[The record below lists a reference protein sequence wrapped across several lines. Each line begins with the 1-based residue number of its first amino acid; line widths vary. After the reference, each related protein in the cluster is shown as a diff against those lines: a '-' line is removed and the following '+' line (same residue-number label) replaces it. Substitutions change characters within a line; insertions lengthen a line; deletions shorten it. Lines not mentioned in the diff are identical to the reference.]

1 MISAASSSNAAYL
14 RLGLRALQFFS
25 CLLAMSLAA
34 AGYPGGGGTRSSIF
48 VLLMGYT
55 GMLYTLW
62 YVVAVDILHYAN
74 RLALRVEMIIDAVL
88 VVMLLIAGIC
98 LAASDTLEHLCDGDW
113 HCHNLKAAVA
123 FDFIAMALFVGT
135 LFLTFFVRGEPL
147 QGHRDVQL
155 EDPVPYRQ
163 EATPTSDLGG
173 RVSVK
178 LFGIANLAL
187 RGLQFLCC
195 LLGMCFTASGGVNFH
210 ASNFVLLMNYT
221 GMLYTLWYIAAV
233 EIFIYASRLS
243 IRAEQCLD
251 VMLSL
256 MLLIGGICLA
266 SSNYVVHCNSVW
278 HCHNLEAAT
287 AFTWL
292 AMFGFLGSL
301 SLSFLTT
308 KESISCPTEVPS
320 QYYLDFT
327 RFGVLS
333 PIESV
338 KSDSSS

>member
-1 MISAASSSNAAYL
+1 MLN
-14 RLGLRALQFFS
+14 
-25 CLLAMSLAA
+25 SL
-34 AGYPGGGGTRSSIF
+34 
-48 VLLMGYT
+48 
-55 GMLYTLW
+55 
-62 YVVAVDILHYAN
+62 
-74 RLALRVEMIIDAVL
+74 
-88 VVMLLIAGIC
+88 
-98 LAASDTLEHLCDGDW
+98 
-113 HCHNLKAAVA
+113 
-123 FDFIAMALFVGT
+123 
-135 LFLTFFVRGEPL
+135 
-147 QGHRDVQL
+147 
-155 EDPVPYRQ
+155 
-163 EATPTSDLGG
+163 TPTAIT
-173 RVSVK
+173 R
-178 LFGIANLAL
+178 ANLAL
-187 RGLQFLCC
+187 RGLQFLGC
-195 LLGMCFTASGGVNFH
+195 LLGICFTASG
-210 ASNFVLLMNYT
+210 
-221 GMLYTLWYIAAV
+221 V

-266 SSNYVVHCNSVW
+266 SSNYVAHCNSIW

-320 QYYLDFT
+320 QYYLDVT